1 MNEVTTIILVV
12 IGVVIVG
19 MFGGYLFNKLIDDIF
34 QLYSLHKAKA
44 SFEQDFIE
52 SVMYSQ
58 PTYNQI
64 KEIAGTRELPQEI
77 SVLIYRRYIREIR
90 KGKNPDLEP
99 HLELIEGYVR
109 EFNREQPFQDLPSD
123 IRLYLERVRD
133 KLDDKTTLEAL
144 TSHIRELVAL
154 NNRENKKLKFYT
166 VGGFFVGILGVS
178 LAIIFYFAPP
188 SNNAENLAQE
198 KTVISEL
205 IEK

>member
-1 MNEVTTIILVV
+1 MNELTTVILVV
-12 IGVVIVG
+12 IGVVITG
-19 MFGGYLFNKLIDDIF
+19 MVGGYLFNKFIDDIF
-34 QLYSLHKAKA
+34 QLYSLYKAKTR
-44 SFEQDFIE
+44 FEQDFIA
-52 SVMYSQ
+52 SVVYSQ
-58 PTYNQI
+58 PTYDQI
-64 KEIAGTRELPQEI
+64 KEIAETRELPQEI
-77 SVLIYRRYIREIR
+77 SALIYRRYIREIR
-90 KGKNPDLEP
+90 KGKNQDLEP

-166 VGGFFVGILGVS
+166 IGGFFVGVLGVS
-178 LAIIFYFAPP
+178 LAIIFYFAP
-188 SNNAENLAQE
+188 SSYNAEIPDLE
-198 KTVISEL
+198 KTTISEP